1 MTSIVELRGLSTEEL
16 EDKLEDAREE
26 LFNLRFQ
33 RASAQL
39 ENYTRIKT
47 VRREMA
53 RLQEAMHKRQ
63 LAEDAAVAHP
73 AIASALA
80 DKTWDVSANFVY
92 EDSAW
97 QVDFTDEGGKSIAS
111 AQVDLNRK
119 RVRGRKARFTS
130 HPSDLVKSYEV
141 GG

>member
-1 MTSIVELRGLSTEEL
+1 MTNIVELRGLPTEEL
-16 EDKLEDAREE
+16 EDKLENAREE

-39 ENYTRIKT
+39 ENYSRIKT

-73 AIASALA
+73 AIAPALA
-80 DKTWDVSANFVY
+80 NKTWESSANYVY

-97 QVDFTDEGGKSIAS
+97 QVNFTDEGGKALAS
-111 AQVDLNRK
+111 AKVDLNRK
-119 RVRGRKARFTS
+119 RSRGRQARFTS
-130 HPSDLVKSYEV
+130 KPADLVTGYEV
-141 GG
+141 VG